1 MHLRGM
7 VSNPLF
13 HSFAGTSPTHQ
24 SPKSCP
30 TPLPS
35 HSSRGHVILPWDPSQ
50 LAATA
55 DFDETDEVMDVAVVA
70 TNVELRLM
78 SLPRG
83 TALLSS

>member
-1 MHLRGM
+1 M
-7 VSNPLF
+7 
-13 HSFAGTSPTHQ
+13 
-24 SPKSCP
+24 
-30 TPLPS
+30 
-35 HSSRGHVILPWDPSQ
+35 ILPWDPSQ